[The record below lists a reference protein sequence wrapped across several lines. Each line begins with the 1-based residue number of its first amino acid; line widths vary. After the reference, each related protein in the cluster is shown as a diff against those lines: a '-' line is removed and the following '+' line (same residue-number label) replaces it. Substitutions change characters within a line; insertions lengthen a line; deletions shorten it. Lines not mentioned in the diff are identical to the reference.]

1 MAADHHHGPT
11 DGRADR
17 GLRNRLLIAFGI
29 TALIVLTQA
38 IGSVITGSLALLTDT
53 AHALSDSTG
62 LLVAVIAATMMLR
75 AHPAAS
81 APGGLP
87 GSRSSPH

>member
-29 TALIVLTQA
+29 TALIVLTR
-38 IGSVITGSLALLTDT
+38 LFR
-53 AHALSDSTG
+53 
-62 LLVAVIAATMMLR
+62 VAVGVR
-75 AHPAAS
+75 G
-81 APGGLP
+81 APV
-87 GSRSSPH
+87 